1 MNRRSLAELRRLL
14 AETSLDSLDQLL
26 KLLDKDERR
35 GARELA
41 QKMRRKLSRKR
52 HEKERVARLLRYELD
67 LWERGLSL
75 VAGCDEAGRGALAGP
90 LVAAA
95 VILDRDVFIE
105 GIDDSKKLSPAARE
119 RVAAT
124 IEEGAM
130 CWATAFI
137 GPKEI
142 DEHGIQAANLSAL
155 SQAVENLPLRPDYIL
170 SDGFP
175 LKSDIPGLAII
186 KGDSISLTVAAAS
199 IIAKVHRDRLMKS
212 KESEYS
218 GYGFSRHKGYGTA
231 DHLET
236 LARLGPSPIHRRTFA
251 PVGGR
256 SRSFVDS

>member
-1 MNRRSLAELRRLL
+1 MSRRSLAELRRLL
-14 AETSLDSLDQLL
+14 ADTPQDSLGSLL
-26 KLLDKDERR
+26 ALLDQDERR

-41 QKMRRKLSRKR
+41 QKARRKLSRR
-52 HEKERVARLLRYELD
+52 GREKERVTRLLQYELD
-67 LWERGLSL
+67 LWERGLSV

-95 VILDRDVFIE
+95 VVLDRDIFIE
-105 GIDDSKKLSPAARE
+105 GIDDSKKLTPAARE
-119 RVAAT
+119 RVADT

-137 GPKEI
+137 GPEEI
-142 DEHGIQAANLSAL
+142 DKHGIQAANLFAL
-155 SQAVENLPLRPDYIL
+155 AQAVENLPLRPDYLL

-175 LKSDIPGLAII
+175 VKGGIPGSAII

-212 KESEYS
+212 MASEYS

-231 DHLET
+231 DHLEA

-256 SRSFVDS
+256 S